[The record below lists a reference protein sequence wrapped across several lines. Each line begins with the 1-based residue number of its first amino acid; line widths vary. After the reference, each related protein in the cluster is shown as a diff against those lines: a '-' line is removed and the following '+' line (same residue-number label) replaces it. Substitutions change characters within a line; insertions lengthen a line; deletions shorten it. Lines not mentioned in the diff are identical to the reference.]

1 MKSCT
6 LHPGKSRRNGFFS
19 TLKWKLIFTSVL
31 CTAAVSLFGSLFLY
45 YKMNT
50 MLQQKADRID
60 ELHLSTLSDQLNE
73 YLEDLSDLGNLCAND
88 VQVVTALEQTGRSSY
103 AMRQALDAQNRLNAY
118 LASSPLSSTV
128 DQLTVFNTDGRFISG
143 AGRTM
148 GTPQDY
154 DLIIQQ
160 PLYQKILQMQ
170 NPPAAMIDPAQSIHM
185 AMRRDPYVLAIVC
198 PVRGLGST
206 SGYGYLYAELG
217 LDLFSNVLEPF
228 DEWSKLFLATD
239 DTVLICPESLT
250 EEEMPTARQLAQA
263 SAENTELLLGDRK
276 FKVTAVRLNAGGLSL
291 YSCFEM
297 TGLDNDG
304 AQTRMAVATTLLSC
318 FLLALVLALLLAA
331 YLTKPISLLN
341 NRLHRIADND
351 FSYDPEIEKAGG
363 ELGQIGHT
371 VNEMTMSIENLLQTT
386 EQSYEQR
393 RKIEIQLLQSQ
404 VNPHFLYNTLDSIR
418 WMAVIQKSPGIE
430 SMTRSLSNLLK
441 NIAKGTQDKIT
452 LEEELALL
460 HDYVEIQSVRYME
473 VFTFHDTVPK
483 ELYRYRIIKLTL
495 QPLVENAIFHGLETK
510 AENGKVTIW
519 IYTTDQE
526 LVVVISDNGTGI
538 DWDTLVSMRQALEQ
552 TEEYRESGDDGS
564 THGETAG
571 MDAHGTDRIEKRGN
585 GIALSNVNQRIQLA
599 FGNRYGLRLYS
610 TTGIGT
616 DVEIWLPKKVDRN
629 DL

>member
-1 MKSCT
+1 MKSCI
-6 LHPGKSRRNGFFS
+6 LHPGKNSRTGFFS

-495 QPLVENAIFHGLETK
+495 QPLVENAIFHGIEPTG
-510 AENGKVTIW
+510 ENGTITVTGREEGG
-519 IYTTDQE
+519 D
-526 LVVVISDNGTGI
+526 LVLCVT
-538 DWDTLVSMRQALEQ
+538 
-552 TEEYRESGDDGS
+552 DDG
-564 THGETAG
+564 AG
-571 MDAHGTDRIEKRGN
+571 IPPDVLPTLLSEERPRSHASLN
-585 GIALSNVNQRIQLA
+585 GIGVCNVHKRLQMLYGEA
-599 FGNRYGLRLYS
+599 YGLTIES
-610 TTGIGT
+610 EPGVGT
-616 DVEIWLPKKVDRN
+616 CVTVRVPKEE
-629 DL
+629 

>member
-1 MKSCT
+1 
-6 LHPGKSRRNGFFS
+6 
-19 TLKWKLIFTSVL
+19 
-31 CTAAVSLFGSLFLY
+31 
-45 YKMNT
+45 

-60 ELHLSTLSDQLNE
+60 ELHLSALSDQLNE

-88 VQVVTALEQTGRSSY
+88 AQVVTALEQTGHSSY

-160 PLYQKILQMQ
+160 PLYQKILRMQ
-170 NPPAAMIDPAQSIHM
+170 NPPAAMIAPARSIHM
-185 AMRRDPYVLAIVC
+185 AMRRDPYVLAILC

-217 LDLFSNVLEPF
+217 LDLFSNMLEPF
-228 DEWSKLFLATD
+228 DEWSKLFFATD
-239 DTVLICPESLT
+239 DTVLIHPENLT

-263 SAENTELLLGDRK
+263 CAENTEMMLGGRK
-276 FKVTAVRLNAGGLSL
+276 FKVAAVRLNAGGLSL

-304 AQTRMAVATTLLSC
+304 AQTRMAIAATLLSS

-351 FSYDPEIEKAGG
+351 FSYAPKIEKAGG

-473 VFTFHDTVPK
+473 AFTFCDRVPK

-495 QPLVENAIFHGLETK
+495 QPLVENAIFHGIEPTG
-510 AENGKVTIW
+510 ENGTITVTGREEGG
-519 IYTTDQE
+519 D
-526 LVVVISDNGTGI
+526 LVLCVT
-538 DWDTLVSMRQALEQ
+538 
-552 TEEYRESGDDGS
+552 DDG
-564 THGETAG
+564 AG
-571 MDAHGTDRIEKRGN
+571 IPPDVLPTLLSEERPRSHASLN
-585 GIALSNVNQRIQLA
+585 GIGVCNVHKRLQMLYGEA
-599 FGNRYGLRLYS
+599 YGLTIES
-610 TTGIGT
+610 EPGGGT
-616 DVEIWLPKKVDRN
+616 CVTVRVPKEE
-629 DL
+629 

>member
-6 LHPGKSRRNGFFS
+6 LHPGKSSRTGFFS

-88 VQVVTALEQTGRSSY
+88 IQVVTALEQTGHSSY

-154 DLIIQQ
+154 DHIIQQ
-160 PLYQKILQMQ
+160 PLYQEILQMQ
-170 NPPAAMIDPAQSIHM
+170 NPPAAMIAPARSIHM
-185 AMRRDPYVLAIVC
+185 TMRRNPYVLAVLC

-217 LDLFSNVLEPF
+217 LDLFCDVLEPF

-239 DTVLICPESLT
+239 DTVLIRPESLT

-263 SAENTELLLGDRK
+263 SAENTELMLGDRK
-276 FKVTAVRLNAGGLSL
+276 FRVTAVRLNAGGLSL

-304 AQTRMAVATTLLSC
+304 AQTLMAVATTLLSS
-318 FLLALVLALLLAA
+318 FLLALVLALILAA

-452 LEEELALL
+452 LEEELTLL

-473 VFTFHDTVPK
+473 AFTFYDTVPK

-495 QPLVENAIFHGLETK
+495 QPLVENAIFHGIEPTG
-510 AENGKVTIW
+510 ENGTITVTGREEGG
-519 IYTTDQE
+519 D
-526 LVVVISDNGTGI
+526 LVLCVT
-538 DWDTLVSMRQALEQ
+538 
-552 TEEYRESGDDGS
+552 DDG
-564 THGETAG
+564 AG
-571 MDAHGTDRIEKRGN
+571 IPPDVLPTLLSEERPRSHASLN
-585 GIALSNVNQRIQLA
+585 GIGVCNVHKRLQMLYGEA
-599 FGNRYGLRLYS
+599 YGLTIES
-610 TTGIGT
+610 EPGDGT
-616 DVEIWLPKKVDRN
+616 CVTVRVPKEE
-629 DL
+629 

>member
-473 VFTFHDTVPK
+473 AFTFYDTVPK
-483 ELYRYRIIKLTL
+483 ELYRYWIIKLTL
-495 QPLVENAIFHGLETK
+495 QPLVENAIFHGIEPTG
-510 AENGKVTIW
+510 EDGTITVTGREEGS
-519 IYTTDQE
+519 D
-526 LVVVISDNGTGI
+526 LVLCVT
-538 DWDTLVSMRQALEQ
+538 
-552 TEEYRESGDDGS
+552 DDG
-564 THGETAG
+564 AG
-571 MDAHGTDRIEKRGN
+571 IPPDILPTLLSEERPRSHASLN
-585 GIALSNVNQRIQLA
+585 GIGVCNVHKRLQMLYGDA
-599 FGNRYGLRLYS
+599 YGLTIES
-610 TTGIGT
+610 EPGVGT
-616 DVEIWLPKKVDRN
+616 CVTVRVPKEE
-629 DL
+629 

>member
-1 MKSCT
+1 
-6 LHPGKSRRNGFFS
+6 
-19 TLKWKLIFTSVL
+19 
-31 CTAAVSLFGSLFLY
+31 
-45 YKMNT
+45 

-60 ELHLSTLSDQLNE
+60 EQHLSALSDQLNE

-88 VQVVTALEQTGRSSY
+88 AQVVTALEQTGHSSY

-160 PLYQKILQMQ
+160 PLYQKILRMQ
-170 NPPAAMIDPAQSIHM
+170 NPPAAMIAPARSIHM
-185 AMRRDPYVLAIVC
+185 AMRRDPYVLAILC

-217 LDLFSNVLEPF
+217 LDLFSNMLEPF

-239 DTVLICPESLT
+239 DTVLIHPENLT

-263 SAENTELLLGDRK
+263 CAENTEMMLGGRK
-276 FKVTAVRLNAGGLSL
+276 FKVAAVRLNAGGLSL

-304 AQTRMAVATTLLSC
+304 AQTRMAIAATLLSS

-473 VFTFHDTVPK
+473 AFTFYDTVPK

-495 QPLVENAIFHGLETK
+495 QPLVENAIFHGIEPTG
-510 AENGKVTIW
+510 ENGTITVTGREEGG
-519 IYTTDQE
+519 D
-526 LVVVISDNGTGI
+526 LVLCVT
-538 DWDTLVSMRQALEQ
+538 
-552 TEEYRESGDDGS
+552 DDG
-564 THGETAG
+564 AG
-571 MDAHGTDRIEKRGN
+571 IPPDVLPTLLSEERPRSHASLN
-585 GIALSNVNQRIQLA
+585 GIGVCNVHKRLQMLYGEA
-599 FGNRYGLRLYS
+599 YGLTIESEPGAAPVLRCVFPRRS
-610 TTGIGT
+610 KNVSGIAGG
-616 DVEIWLPKKVDRN
+616 R
-629 DL
+629 

>member
-6 LHPGKSRRNGFFS
+6 LHPGKSSRNGFFS

-154 DLIIQQ
+154 DHIIQQ
-160 PLYQKILQMQ
+160 PLYQKILPMQ
-170 NPPAAMIDPAQSIHM
+170 NPPAAMIAPAHSIHM
-185 AMRRDPYVLAIVC
+185 TMRRDPYVLAIVC

-217 LDLFSNVLEPF
+217 LDLFCAVLEPF

-263 SAENTELLLGDRK
+263 SAENTELMLGDRK

-304 AQTRMAVATTLLSC
+304 AQTRMAVATTLLSS
-318 FLLALVLALLLAA
+318 FLLALVLALILAA

-418 WMAVIQKSPGIE
+418 WMAVIQKSLGIE
-430 SMTRSLSNLLK
+430 SMTRSMSNLLK

-495 QPLVENAIFHGLETK
+495 QPLVENAIFHGIEPTG
-510 AENGKVTIW
+510 ENGTITVTGREEGG
-519 IYTTDQE
+519 D
-526 LVVVISDNGTGI
+526 LVLCVT
-538 DWDTLVSMRQALEQ
+538 
-552 TEEYRESGDDGS
+552 DDG
-564 THGETAG
+564 AG
-571 MDAHGTDRIEKRGN
+571 IPPDVLPTLLSEERPRSHASLN
-585 GIALSNVNQRIQLA
+585 GIGVCNVHKRLQMLYGEA
-599 FGNRYGLRLYS
+599 YGLTIES
-610 TTGIGT
+610 EPGVGT
-616 DVEIWLPKKVDRN
+616 CVTVRVPKEE
-629 DL
+629 

>member
-1 MKSCT
+1 
-6 LHPGKSRRNGFFS
+6 
-19 TLKWKLIFTSVL
+19 
-31 CTAAVSLFGSLFLY
+31 
-45 YKMNT
+45 
-50 MLQQKADRID
+50 
-60 ELHLSTLSDQLNE
+60 
-73 YLEDLSDLGNLCAND
+73 
-88 VQVVTALEQTGRSSY
+88 
-103 AMRQALDAQNRLNAY
+103 MRQALDAQNRLNAY

-160 PLYQKILQMQ
+160 PLYQKILRMQ
-170 NPPAAMIDPAQSIHM
+170 NPPAAMIAPARSIHM
-185 AMRRDPYVLAIVC
+185 AMRRDPYVLAILC

-217 LDLFSNVLEPF
+217 LDLFSNMLEPF

-239 DTVLICPESLT
+239 DTVLIHPENLT

-263 SAENTELLLGDRK
+263 CAENTEMMLGGRK
-276 FKVTAVRLNAGGLSL
+276 FKVAAVRLNAGGLSL

-304 AQTRMAVATTLLSC
+304 AQTRMAIAATLLSS

-371 VNEMTMSIENLLQTT
+371 VNEMTMSIANLLQTT

-473 VFTFHDTVPK
+473 AFTFYDTVPK

-495 QPLVENAIFHGLETK
+495 QPLVENAIFHGIEPTG
-510 AENGKVTIW
+510 ENGTITVTGREEGG
-519 IYTTDQE
+519 D
-526 LVVVISDNGTGI
+526 LVLCVT
-538 DWDTLVSMRQALEQ
+538 
-552 TEEYRESGDDGS
+552 DDG
-564 THGETAG
+564 AG
-571 MDAHGTDRIEKRGN
+571 IPPDVLPTLLSEERPRSHASLNGIGVCNVHKRLQMPVGRSARRAHGRCLHITFTSGIRRRSPCRIRSVP
-585 GIALSNVNQRIQLA
+585 L
-599 FGNRYGLRLYS
+599 
-610 TTGIGT
+610 
-616 DVEIWLPKKVDRN
+616 
-629 DL
+629 